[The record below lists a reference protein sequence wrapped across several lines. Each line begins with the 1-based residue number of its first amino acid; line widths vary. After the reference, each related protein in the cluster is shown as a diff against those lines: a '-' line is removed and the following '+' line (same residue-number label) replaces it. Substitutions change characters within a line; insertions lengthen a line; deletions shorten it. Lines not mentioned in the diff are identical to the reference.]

1 MSNTS
6 TKIGIGGEYIVKI
19 IDKDGNERFP
29 FGEKPN
35 KNLILDAFFQ
45 KIFFGDSGFGY
56 NFGTQAYI
64 QSCRVGD
71 SNVAPERTQT
81 GLQGNLLATT
91 HRGTAIYDSC
101 DGTFVSMQRD
111 FIFDANNTGSPITYR
126 EATVGCFGSNTA
138 GMDITLSRFVFPSDV
153 VINPNEQL
161 IIFYIL
167 KIGFDFLSKNV
178 PCTLTGDGLDFTGY
192 FRMGS
197 TLEGL
202 GLNWI
207 NDIAG
212 VAPNST
218 HTLISRF
225 DTNQNTTFLYRTVSA
240 NNLTFSNAS
249 TASSIYRWEAQEQ
262 FDIFCMAY
270 LANPPSNNVRLGFIP
285 STATASNEYTGFPNG
300 IGPDAQTAVSGPALS
315 NVQRYGY
322 NATNNGASIILR
334 YFLPSHTSSRTVS
347 GLRIAGGNTSIWGS
361 TSGVTFPT
369 INFYLRFTEN
379 DFVTPRNITIPSGK
393 PVVFNLKWEFVRI

>member
-1 MSNTS
+1 MNNTS
-6 TKIGIGGEYIVKI
+6 AKIGIGGEYIVKI
-19 IDKDGNERFP
+19 IDKDGNERLP

-45 KIFFGDSGFGY
+45 KIFFGENGFGY
-56 NFGTQAYI
+56 NYSAQAYI
-64 QSCRVGD
+64 QSCSVGD

-111 FIFDANNTGSPITYR
+111 FIFDVNSTGSPITYR
-126 EATVGCFGSNTA
+126 EAKVGCFGASSNI
-138 GMDITLSRFVFPSDV
+138 DITLSRFVFPSDV
-153 VINPNEQL
+153 VINPGEQL

-167 KIGFDFLSKNV
+167 KIGFNFLSTNV

-207 NDIAG
+207 NDIAS
-212 VAPNST
+212 VVPTST

-225 DTNQNTTFLYRTVSA
+225 ETSQNTTFFYRPVSS
-240 NNLTFSNAS
+240 NNLTFSNVS
-249 TASSIYRWEAQEQ
+249 TTSAIYRWEAQEQ

-285 STATASNEYTGFPNG
+285 STATASNEYTVFPNG
-300 IGPDAQTAVSGPALS
+300 IGPGAQAAVSGPALS

-322 NATNNGASIILR
+322 NPTDNGGSIILR
-334 YFLPSHTSSRTVS
+334 YFFPSHTSSRTVS

-379 DFVTPRNITIPSGK
+379 DFVTPRNITIPAGK